1 MTRMM
6 RIVVVLMKPPLE
18 LAPFDEHGGFP
29 PPAPRQK
36 GLATSDS
43 SERWLEPFRTGR
55 ELGRI
60 SLAWVPRPGDLQ
72 EFRILHPGDHM
83 GRRPAAA
90 LAGGVA
96 RYTTSAGA
104 SLPLL
109 ISIWSPGS
117 LRSLTK

>member
-6 RIVVVLMKPPLE
+6 RIVVVLMKPPYCLFAEQPVCHSPGPRNDGCLE

-43 SERWLEPFRTGR
+43 LERWLEPFRTGR

-60 SLAWVPRPGDLQ
+60 SLAWVPR
-72 EFRILHPGDHM
+72 
-83 GRRPAAA
+83 
-90 LAGGVA
+90 
-96 RYTTSAGA
+96 
-104 SLPLL
+104 
-109 ISIWSPGS
+109 
-117 LRSLTK
+117 